1 MSILANVIRPLW
13 LRGLNDISGMHIK
26 GIDGWI
32 CDEEYQIYTPV
43 TLTSFALNVA
53 NPEPLLEAYASEINR
68 IAVAS
73 FETPDSIVRL
83 STFPKSTAWLVI
95 KTYYAAF
102 FAAHAFIRMLG
113 TSCSILDREQ
123 VKSIATV
130 ASLYNNSSS
139 QPMRG
144 GLYRM
149 TFNPTASQLEGV
161 HIKNVAAGP
170 HEAFWLVFQER
181 IERLSSEVLTTGVD
195 TIANRQ
201 LVSSKLSELA
211 SNLSFASSGKGRW
224 LSAIRNSVNYYQ
236 KHSTW
241 YPYAGQKSYYQQLF
255 DKKSEWKADPIE
267 LDLTSHTGKDL
278 RRFQVTCNFIVG
290 MLRTSIAEMARRCSA
305 GKSFHTYGS
314 VAFLNLLQQRTAV
327 QVRK

>member
-32 CDEEYQIYTPV
+32 CDEEYQIYAPV
-43 TLTSFALNVA
+43 TATSFVLNVA

-73 FETPDSIVRL
+73 FETPDSVVRL

-123 VKSIATV
+123 INSIAKV
-130 ASLYNNSSS
+130 ASLYNNASS

-149 TFNPTASQLEGV
+149 AFNPIASQLEGV
-161 HIKNVAAGP
+161 HIKTVAAGP

-181 IERLSSEVLTTGVD
+181 IDRLSSEVLTTGVD
-195 TIANRQ
+195 TLANRQ

-224 LSAIRNSVNYYQ
+224 LSVIRNSVNYQQ
-236 KHSTW
+236 KYSTW
-241 YPYAGQKSYYQQLF
+241 YPYAEQKPYYQQLF
-255 DKKSEWKADPIE
+255 NKKSEWKADPME
-267 LDLTSHTGKDL
+267 LDLTSHAGKDL

-290 MLRTSIAEMARRCSA
+290 MLRTSIAEMVRRCSV

-314 VAFLNLLQQRTAV
+314 TAFLNLLEQRTVV

>member
-13 LRGLNDISGMHIK
+13 LRGLNDISGVHVK

-32 CDEEYQIYTPV
+32 CDEEYQIYSPV
-43 TLTSFALNVA
+43 TATSFVLNVA
-53 NPEPLLEAYASEINR
+53 NPEPLLEAYASDINR

-83 STFPKSTAWLVI
+83 SAFPKSTAWLVI

-113 TSCSILDREQ
+113 MSCSTVDREQ
-123 VKSIATV
+123 INSIARV
-130 ASLYNNSSS
+130 ANLYNNASS

-149 TFNPTASQLEGV
+149 SFNPVAGQLEGA

-170 HEAFWLVFQER
+170 HEAFWLIFHER
-181 IERLSSEVLTTGVD
+181 IGRLSSEVLTTGVE
-195 TIANRQ
+195 TTANRQ
-201 LVSSKLSELA
+201 LVSGKLSELA

-224 LSAIRNSVNYYQ
+224 LSVIRNSVNYNL
-236 KHSTW
+236 KHATW
-241 YPYAGQKSYYQQLF
+241 YPYAGQKPYYPQLF
-255 DKKSEWKADPIE
+255 DKKSEWKADPME
-267 LDLTSHTGKDL
+267 LDLTSHVGKDL
-278 RRFQVTCNFIVG
+278 RRFQVTCDFIIG
-290 MLRTSIAEMARRCSA
+290 MLRTSITEMVRRCSV
-305 GKSFHTYGS
+305 GKSFHTFGS
-314 VAFLNLLQQRTAV
+314 VAFLNLLEQRTVA

>member
-1 MSILANVIRPLW
+1 MSILANVIRPHW
-13 LRGLNDISGMHIK
+13 LRGLNNISGMHIK
-26 GIDGWI
+26 GVDGWI
-32 CDEEYQIYTPV
+32 CDEEYQIYAPV
-43 TLTSFALNVA
+43 TATSFVLNVA

-68 IAVAS
+68 IAVAG
-73 FETPDSIVRL
+73 FETPDSIVQL

-113 TSCSILDREQ
+113 TSCSPLDREQ
-123 VKSIATV
+123 INSIAKV
-130 ASLYNNSSS
+130 ASLYNNASS

-144 GLYRM
+144 GLYLM
-149 TFNPTASQLEGV
+149 TFNPIASQLEGV
-161 HIKNVAAGP
+161 HIKTVAAGP
-170 HEAFWLVFQER
+170 HEAFWRVFQER
-181 IERLSSEVLTTGVD
+181 IDRLSSEVLTTGVD
-195 TIANRQ
+195 TIGNRQ

-211 SNLSFASSGKGRW
+211 SNLSFASTGKGRW
-224 LSAIRNSVNYYQ
+224 LSVIRNSVNYQQ

-241 YPYAGQKSYYQQLF
+241 YPYAEQKPYYKQLF
-255 DKKSEWKADPIE
+255 DKKSEWKADPME
-267 LDLTSHTGKDL
+267 LDLTSHAGKEL

-290 MLRTSIAEMARRCSA
+290 MLRTSIAEMVRRCSV

-314 VAFLNLLQQRTAV
+314 TAFLNLLEQRTVV

>member
-1 MSILANVIRPLW
+1 MSILANIIRPLW
-13 LRGLNDISGMHIK
+13 LRGLNDVSGMHIK

-32 CDEEYQIYTPV
+32 CDEEYQIYAPV
-43 TLTSFALNVA
+43 SATSFVLHVA

-102 FAAHAFIRMLG
+102 FAAHAFLRMLG

-123 VKSIATV
+123 INSIATV
-130 ASLYNNSSS
+130 ASLYNNAPS

-149 TFNPTASQLEGV
+149 SFNPTANQLEGFHV
-161 HIKNVAAGP
+161 KNVAAGP
-170 HEAFWLVFQER
+170 HEAFWLLFQER
-181 IERLSSEVLTTGVD
+181 INTLSSEVLTTGID
-195 TIANRQ
+195 TTANRQ
-201 LVSSKLSELA
+201 LVSSKLSDLA
-211 SNLSFASSGKGRW
+211 SNLNFASSGKGRW
-224 LSAIRNSVNYYQ
+224 LSAIRNSVNYDQ

-241 YPYAGQKSYYQQLF
+241 YPYTGQQPYYQQLF
-255 DKKSEWKADPIE
+255 EKKSEWKSDPVG
-267 LDLTSHTGKDL
+267 LDLTSHVGKDL
-278 RRFQVTCNFIVG
+278 RRFQVTCNFIIG
-290 MLRTSIAEMARRCSA
+290 MLRTSIGEMVRRCSV

-314 VAFLNLLQQRTAV
+314 FAFLNLLEQRTVV
-327 QVRK
+327 QVKK

>member
-13 LRGLNDISGMHIK
+13 LRGLNDISGMHVK
-26 GIDGWI
+26 GTDGWI
-32 CDEEYQIYTPV
+32 CDEEYQIYAPV
-43 TLTSFALNVA
+43 TATSFVLNVA
-53 NPEPLLEAYASEINR
+53 NLEPLLEAYASEINR

-123 VKSIATV
+123 IKSIATV
-130 ASLYNNSSS
+130 AGLYNNASS

-149 TFNPTASQLEGV
+149 TFNPAASHLEGV

-181 IERLSSEVLTTGVD
+181 IDRLSSEVLTTGVD

-224 LSAIRNSVNYYQ
+224 LSVIRNSVNYHQ

-241 YPYAGQKSYYQQLF
+241 YPYAGHKPYYQQLF
-255 DKKSEWKADPIE
+255 DKKSEWKADPTE
-267 LDLTSHTGKDL
+267 LDLTSHDGKDL

-290 MLRTSIAEMARRCSA
+290 MLRTSIAEMVRRCSA

-314 VAFLNLLQQRTAV
+314 VAFLNLLEQRTVV